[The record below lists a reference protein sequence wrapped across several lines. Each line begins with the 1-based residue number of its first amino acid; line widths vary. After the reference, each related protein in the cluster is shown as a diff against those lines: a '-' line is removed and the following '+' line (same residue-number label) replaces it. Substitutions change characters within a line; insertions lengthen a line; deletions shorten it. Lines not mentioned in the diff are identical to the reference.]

1 MADNSSRKFK
11 FISPGVFIKEI
22 DNSEL
27 PATPADVGPLVIGR
41 ARKGPANKPVQI
53 NSFSDFVQTFGDPV
67 AGNEG
72 GDVWRV
78 GDLNAPTYAPY
89 AAKAWLASNS
99 PITFMRVLG
108 DESNG
113 YTATTGR
120 AGWNLDATSGTA
132 TDQGGAYGLLIFPSG
147 SGQVNAT
154 GTLAA
159 QFYCKDSRVLLSGSF
174 RGMDNG
180 GERGST
186 LIDLGSDL
194 DNIALVFTASSGM
207 SHKEIVS
214 FNDTKPNYIRRVLN
228 TDPTI
233 TNSDI
238 TNSDTQTF
246 YQGGKYFLGETY
258 ENRLGEAGA
267 ASLGLLAV
275 TDGVSNYFGAIV
287 PMVTKTGATTFTNDQ
302 ADFLGAARKA
312 STGFFFS
319 QDLGTNHAA
328 YTHKGMQRLFR
339 IEALTAGENFNR
351 EIKISITNLKAGK
364 GDFQPYGSFSLLVRD
379 MKDTDNNK
387 IIIERYDNLNLN
399 PASRDYIAARIGDRY
414 QVYSQSD
421 KRSVEYGEFVNQS
434 NYIRVVMDP
443 DVAAG
448 IGETRL
454 LPFGVFGPPKY
465 RNVTITSGST
475 GLQNFAAIGSKSP
488 VVAGNPLSALSM
500 IAPGSSASFGTDGHD
515 IPDNGTYVAAPIL
528 MRYAGDLA
536 AADVLTTQFT
546 GSIRFPA
553 VPCRTNSTQGS
564 PRSLDNTYWGAWTG
578 RSFSDTQYNPE
589 MSDLLR
595 PRAFNASTEATSY
608 STTLDV
614 DGTTT
619 NSGSSPIVISYAFS
633 LDDVAGSLSG
643 ADLSG
648 SATWAAGNRA
658 LGTSISAAGSNTYTT
673 VLDAGIDRFTT
684 VLAGGSDGYN
694 KTEREPFANKDM
706 NGKTEQTSYG
716 LFSLRKAINMVSD
729 PEVVQMNAA
738 TIPGVWAP
746 AVTNY
751 LLDTAESRGDTLA
764 LIDIQYAWTPRAET
778 KDDPVTANAANI
790 PRTAASTLLNR
801 NINNSYGAAYY
812 PWVRIYDDNRD
823 QSLWAP
829 PSIAALGVLSNT
841 DRIQAPW
848 FAPAGFTRGGL
859 SEGAAGIPVTD
870 VTTRLTSDQRDTLY
884 ESNINPIAKFPAE
897 GIVVFGQKTLQ
908 QTASALDRINVR
920 RLMIFL
926 KREISFIASR
936 LLFGP
941 NSTITWD
948 TFKGQALPI
957 LRDVK
962 TDFGIEDFKLILDES
977 TTTPDLVDRNIIYAK
992 LLVKPTRAVE
1002 YFAIDFVITNSGAAF
1017 ED

>member
-27 PATPADVGPLVIGR
+27 PAVPSEVGPLVIGR

-113 YTATTGR
+113 YTAVTGR
-120 AGWNLDATSGTA
+120 AGWNLDATKGTA
-132 TDQGGAYGLLIFPSG
+132 TDQGGAYGLIIFPSG
-147 SGQVNAT
+147 SSVVNLT

-159 QFYCKDSRVLLSGSF
+159 QFYCKDSRVLLSGSI
-174 RGMDNG
+174 RGFDNG
-180 GERGST
+180 GELGST
-186 LIDLGSDL
+186 LVEISDL
-194 DNIALVFTASSGM
+194 DNVALVFTASAGM

-246 YQGGKYFLGETY
+246 FQGGKYFLGETY
-258 ENRLGEAGA
+258 ESSLTAAGA
-267 ASLGLLAV
+267 ASLGLLGGD
-275 TDGVSNYFGAIV
+275 TSKFFGAIV
-287 PMVTKTGATTFTNDQ
+287 PMVTKTATATYTNDQ

-328 YTHKGMQRLFR
+328 YTHKGMQKLFR

-351 EIKISITNLKAGK
+351 DIKISIANLKAGQ
-364 GDFQPYGSFSLLVRD
+364 GEFQPYGSFSLLVRD

-387 IIIERYDNLNLN
+387 IILERYDNLNLN

-421 KRSVEYGEFVNQS
+421 KRSVEYGEFENQS

-465 RNVTITSGST
+465 RDVTVTSGSI
-475 GLQNFAAIGSKSP
+475 GFNNFVAVPAAEPLG
-488 VVAGNPLSALSM
+488 AGADGSALTM
-500 IAPGSSASFGTDGHD
+500 IAPGPSTDFGIDGHTGMTGGQLLRVHSD
-515 IPDNGTYVAAPIL
+515 TAAGVTL
-528 MRYAGDLA
+528 R
-536 AADVLTTQFT
+536 FT
-546 GSIRFPA
+546 GSVKFPA
-553 VPCRTNSTQGS
+553 VTCRASSTQGS

-578 RSFSDTQYNPE
+578 RAFNDSKFNHE

-608 STTLDV
+608 DASQDV
-614 DGTTT
+614 DGETA
-619 NSGSSPIVISYAFS
+619 NSGSSPIVLSYAFS
-633 LDDVAGSLSG
+633 LDDVVG
-643 ADLSG
+643 AISNGDLSG
-648 SATWAAGNRA
+648 SATWASGKRA
-658 LGTSISAAGSNTYTT
+658 SGESISASGSQDYTT

-694 KTEREPFANKDM
+694 KTERDPFANKDID
-706 NGKTEQTSYG
+706 GKTEQTSYG
-716 LFSLRKAINMVSD
+716 LFSLRKAINMVAD

-738 TIPGVWAP
+738 TIPGVWAAP
-746 AVTNY
+746 VTNY

-764 LIDIQYAWTPRAET
+764 IVDVQYAWTPRAET

-812 PWVRIYDDNRD
+812 PWVRIYDDNKD

-829 PSIAALGVLSNT
+829 PSVAALGVLSNT

-859 SEGAAGIPVTD
+859 TEGAAGIPVTD
-870 VTTRLTSDQRDTLY
+870 VTTRLTSDQRDLLY
-884 ESNINPIAKFPAE
+884 EANINPIAKFPAE

-962 TDFGIEDFKLILDES
+962 SDFGIEDFKLILDET
-977 TTTPDLVDRNIIYAK
+977 TTTPELVDRNIIYAK

>member
-120 AGWNLDATSGTA
+120 AGWNLDATKGAA

-147 SGQVNAT
+147 SATVNLT

-159 QFYCKDSRVLLSGSF
+159 QFYCKDSRVLLSGTV
-174 RGMDNG
+174 RGFDNG
-180 GERGST
+180 VDEGST

-194 DNIALVFTASSGM
+194 DNVALVFTASAGM

-258 ENRLGEAGA
+258 ENRLLAAGG
-267 ASLGLLAV
+267 ASLGLLGGE
-275 TDGVSNYFGAIV
+275 TSKYFGAIV
-287 PMVTKTGATTFTNDQ
+287 PMVTKTAVATYTNDQ

-312 STGFFFS
+312 STGWYFS

-351 EIKISITNLKAGK
+351 EIKISIANLKAGK

-421 KRSVEYGEFVNQS
+421 KRSVEYGEFANQS

-465 RNVTITSGST
+465 RNVTVTSGST
-475 GLQNFAAIGSKSP
+475 GYNNFGSIDAGGMGAGADGSALTMVAPGPLATFGRSGHLGCGNELLKVHS
-488 VVAGNPLSALSM
+488 VVAG
-500 IAPGSSASFGTDGHD
+500 
-515 IPDNGTYVAAPIL
+515 
-528 MRYAGDLA
+528 AGGATLR
-536 AADVLTTQFT
+536 FT
-546 GSIRFPA
+546 GSIAFPA
-553 VPCRTNSTQGS
+553 VTCRASSVQGS

-578 RSFSDTQYNPE
+578 RSFSDTKYNPE

-595 PRAFNASTEATSY
+595 PRAFNASTEATAY
-608 STTLDV
+608 DPTQDV

-619 NSGSSPIVISYAFS
+619 NSGSSPIVLSYAFS
-633 LDDVAGSLSG
+633 LDDVKGTLSG

-658 LGTSISAAGSNTYTT
+658 LGTSISATGSNTYTT

-706 NGKTEQTSYG
+706 DGKTEQTSYG

-764 LIDIQYAWTPRAET
+764 LIDVQYAWTPRAET

-962 TDFGIEDFKLILDES
+962 TDFGIEDFKLILDET